1 MHYVALMKKP
11 RVIAE
16 MFADQLVPQNRH
28 GASAAVCSPSWRT
41 LICGNEKEFYN
52 QLEKTLNQFAKE
64 IIADTVKSMVDCKTY
79 SLDMGGNHSYTTD
92 IRKLRRLAEEVW
104 PGYRY
109 QSANKLTAEE
119 VLINR
124 VIEEVLKDKE

>member
-1 MHYVALMKKP
+1 
-11 RVIAE
+11 
-16 MFADQLVPQNRH
+16 
-28 GASAAVCSPSWRT
+28 
-41 LICGNEKEFYN
+41 
-52 QLEKTLNQFAKE
+52 
-64 IIADTVKSMVDCKTY
+64 MVDCKTY